1 MSTLTKNYVSITV
14 GQLKK
19 LIKDCDDDREIRVWV
34 EMAKGDCDTVV
45 LEGRKLVGVIDDPND
60 KYVCFVAG
68 YYSEDD
74 SE

>member
-14 GQLKK
+14 GQLKR
-19 LIKDCDDDREIRVWV
+19 LIEDCDDDREIRVWV
-34 EMAKGDCDTVV
+34 EMSKEKSIV
-45 LEGRKLVGVIDDPND
+45 LEGRRLVGVIDDPND